1 MKRNDWE
8 FPYSIGELNIA
19 SKVKHDHHM
28 ARLQWWNDK
37 KAETID
43 KVKAEGIE
51 IDESLADQISNSYGR
66 GAQVQ
71 IRNDLVKDLQ
81 ECVSKIRE
89 HRERVTEYDAWLQV
103 LSAQS
108 ATRQLLLNQN
118 DWLFFF
124 GDQTTGKQV

>member
-124 GDQTTGKQV
+124 GEQTTGKQV

>member
-8 FPYSIGELNIA
+8 FPYTIGELNIA

-124 GDQTTGKQV
+124 GEQTTGKQV

>member
-89 HRERVTEYDAWLQV
+89 HRERVTEYDSWLQV

-108 ATRQLLLNQN
+108 ATRQLLLNQK